1 MTCGNPNKPVKLL
14 MWCLSMLVWIAAGA
28 ASYLFVLNRLLI
40 QLRDRRHKSFLVRA
54 GGLLSV
60 GFSALLGARANR
72 TGWRMLPAAALVLA
86 FAGEVRRLLLRT
98 RHRGAPP
105 VAEEG
110 PSVRL
115 NRPQTTT
122 DLVLRQYEVRMPNW
136 RGPAV
141 RVAHVSDFH
150 LNSHLPLSYFQDA
163 MHRIAAKQPDLVLI
177 TGDFVTHAEFI
188 PLLAEVLP
196 LAQGRLG
203 SFGVLGNHDT
213 WADAAAVQETANAA
227 GVCMLSNGSVR
238 IPLGDGASIL
248 LAGDEHPWV
257 DGAWHEPDRM
267 PGELA
272 FLLTH
277 TPDNIHRP
285 QGAMFDAVFAG
296 HYHGGQIRVPG
307 IGALVM
313 PSKYGRQ
320 YDGSHFVFGRTHLF
334 VTAGVGSAEPPL
346 RIWCP
351 PDILL
356 VDFLPD
362 GDGVSFGATPQADG
376 SEAPGL

>member
-1 MTCGNPNKPVKLL
+1 MTDVNRNRPVKFL
-14 MWCLSMLVWIAAGA
+14 MWCVSMLVWIAAGA
-28 ASYLFVLNRLLI
+28 ASYLFILNRLLI

-72 TGWRMLPAAALVLA
+72 TRWRILPAVALVLA
-86 FAGEVRRLLLRT
+86 FLGEVRRLILRS

-115 NRPQTTT
+115 KKPQTTT
-122 DLVLRQYEVRMPNW
+122 DLILRRYEVRVPSW

-163 MHRIAAKQPDLVLI
+163 MHRVAAKQPDLLLI
-177 TGDFVTHAEFI
+177 TGDFVTHAECI

-196 LAQGRLG
+196 IAQGRLG

-213 WADAAAVQETANAA
+213 WADAPAVRETASAA
-227 GVCMLSNGSVR
+227 GVYMLSNASMR
-238 IPLGDGASIL
+238 IPLGNGASIL
-248 LAGDEHPWV
+248 LAGDEHPWG
-257 DGAWHEPDRM
+257 DGVWCEPDRT
-267 PGELA
+267 PGDLA

-285 QGAMFDAVFAG
+285 QRTMFDAVFAG
-296 HYHGGQIRVPG
+296 HYHGGQMRVPG

-320 YDGSHFVFGRTHLF
+320 YDGGHFVFGRTHLF
-334 VTAGVGSAEPPL
+334 VTSGIGSAEPPL

-351 PDILL
+351 PDILF

-362 GDGVSFGATPQADG
+362 GDAA
-376 SEAPGL
+376 